1 MHCEAGPRS
10 HPTKTRFRRR
20 HSQTNRA
27 GPRQHPSAH
36 CRPPHAAGTAWLSM
50 EACTQMHHQRPCACR
65 PVLSAPGGLAGPQD
79 YSRRCA
85 APFHSRASRH
95 EAGGS
100 EHKATPANQAACA
113 ATAAGFRCHRA
124 LQLTTI
130 GIELRKANPTDRPCR
145 ARIGRRQ
152 VELATAPL
160 HRRASRQ
167 ARLHGFASPSVALS
181 CLCSARTIDPR
192 PVGISCSKGGGSLM
206 LQLVQEAGGKQV
218 PA

>member
-20 HSQTNRA
+20 RSQTNRA

-36 CRPPHAAGTAWLSM
+36 CRPSHAAGTAWLSM
-50 EACTQMHHQRPCACR
+50 EACTQMNHQRPCACR

-113 ATAAGFRCHRA
+113 ASAAGFRCHRA

-167 ARLHGFASPSVALS
+167 ATHQPHTLRPVCTALLRPPLPCPASVAH
-181 CLCSARTIDPR
+181 ARSTRDPWAY
-192 PVGISCSKGGGSLM
+192 PVPKGGDL
-206 LQLVQEAGGKQV
+206 
-218 PA
+218 